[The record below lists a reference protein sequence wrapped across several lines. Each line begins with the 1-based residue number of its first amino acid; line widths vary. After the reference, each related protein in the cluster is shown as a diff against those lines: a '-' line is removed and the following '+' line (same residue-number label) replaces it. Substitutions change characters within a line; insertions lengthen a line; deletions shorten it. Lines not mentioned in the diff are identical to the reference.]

1 MIIYLITNKVNG
13 KKYVGQHCGDKDARW
28 KQHLATA
35 LKKQDPKPLYRAM
48 RKYGTDNFSYRV
60 LESIPLNSGQAFLDE
75 REIHFIKEYDT
86 YIKNGKGYNLTLGG
100 GGNMAIYCSTERRDN
115 LSKSLDRKDY
125 AKYDPSTGELLK
137 IYDKLK
143 VAAKEN
149 AIRNP
154 GTIPTTAKF
163 NNEHSGKYKTLA
175 GFVWL
180 SAVNDEE
187 FPHKITPLKRKVVR
201 RTQRKQKEYS
211 TELAQYA
218 LTGLLVRIW
227 DEPPRDVANEIGI
240 PYSSLLR
247 ALRGDQKI
255 VGGYFWR
262 RFPKGKSPDQIKD
275 KIENHVI
282 KLSKRQL
289 TTFPIFKIVNGR
301 EVMKYPS
308 VMDAVIDSNVAP
320 TKILNSL
327 ELGIPDDNEVVWKW
341 LSRPSNIRHSVSEGL
356 LGILSSEILSSYR

>member
-35 LKKQDPKPLYRAM
+35 LKEQDPKPLYRAM
-48 RKYGTDNFSYRV
+48 RKYGTDNFSYKV
-60 LESIPLNSGQAFLDE
+60 LESIPLNAGQQLLDE

-86 YIKNGKGYNLTLGG
+86 YIKNGNGYNLTLGG
-100 GGNMAIYCSTERRDN
+100 GGNMATYCSTQRREK

-137 IYDKLK
+137 IYDNLK
-143 VAAKEN
+143 DAAKEN

-163 NNEHSGKYKTLA
+163 NNEHSGKYKTNG

-187 FPHKITPLKRKVVR
+187 FPHKITPLKRKVTR
-201 RTQRKQKEYS
+201 QSQRTEKEYS

-218 LTGLLVRIW
+218 LTGLLVKIW
-227 DEPPRDVANEIGI
+227 DEPPRDVANSLNI

-247 ALRGDQKI
+247 GLRGDQK
-255 VGGYFWR
+255 VVSGYFWR
-262 RFPKGKSPDQIKD
+262 RFPKGKSPDQIDD
-275 KIENHVI
+275 KLEDHVI
-282 KLSKRQL
+282 TLSKRQL
-289 TTFPIFKIVNGR
+289 TSFPIYKIVNDR

-308 VMDAVIDSNVAP
+308 VMDAVLDANVAP

-327 ELGIPDDNEVVWKW
+327 ELGIPNKNGVVWRW
-341 LSRPSNIRHSVSEGL
+341 AERPTRIRHSVSEGL
-356 LGILSSEILSSYR
+356 LGILSAEILSSLR

>member
-28 KQHLATA
+28 KQHLSTA
-35 LKKQDPKPLYRAM
+35 LKRQDPKPLYRAM
-48 RKYGTDNFSYRV
+48 RKYSTDNFSYRV
-60 LESIPLNSGQAFLDE
+60 LESIPLNSGQELLDE

-86 YIKNGKGYNLTLGG
+86 YIKNGNGYNLTLGG
-100 GGNMAIYCSTERRDN
+100 GGNMSTYCSTERRDK
-115 LSKSLDRKDY
+115 LSNSLDRKDY
-125 AKYDPSTGELLK
+125 AKYDPSTGDLVQ

-149 AIRNP
+149 NVRNP

-163 NNEHSGKYKTLA
+163 NNQHSGKYKTVS

-187 FPHKITPLKRKVVR
+187 FPHKITPLKRTINR
-201 RTQRKQKEYS
+201 RIQTKSREYN

-218 LTGLLVRIW
+218 LTGLLVKIW
-227 DEPPRDVANEIGI
+227 NEPPRDVANSLNI
-240 PYSSLLR
+240 PYPSLLS
-247 ALRGDQKI
+247 ALRGDRKVI
-255 VGGYFWR
+255 SGYFWR
-262 RFPKGKSPDQIKD
+262 RYPKGMSPDQIED

-282 KLSKRQL
+282 KLSKRQI

-308 VMDAVIDSNVAP
+308 VMDAVIDSNLAP
-320 TKILNSL
+320 TQILNSL
-327 ELGIPDDNEVVWKW
+327 ELGMPDNNEVEWRWVR
-341 LSRPSNIRHSVSEGL
+341 RPSKIIHSISEGL
-356 LGILSSEILSSYR
+356 LGILSSEILSSSR